1 MIVILTS
8 TVLNVALYATI
19 LVLAG
24 QTAERQAARRLWE
37 PGPDAIEVDT
47 RGPDLLPDYSVKSA
61 KRKGSR

>member
-24 QTAERQAARRLWE
+24 QTAERRRLWE
-37 PGPDAIEVDT
+37 PGPDAIEVDS
-47 RGPDLLPDYSVKSA
+47 RGPDLLPDYSVRNA
-61 KRKGSR
+61 KRKGGR